1 MKKLFLILVSVALC
15 GVAAAQQNN
24 ASEDKTQPLVVVK
37 DADGKTYKVDDMNSI
52 DKNVIESVTVLK
64 NKEACAEFKR
74 YGDTSNGVIYI
85 NLK

>member
-15 GVAAAQQNN
+15 GVAVAQQNN

-64 NKEACAEFKR
+64 NKEACAEFKQ